1 MSRSEESSRLIY
13 IMTHYPKLAQTFIQ
27 TEITTLR
34 GEGIEIIPIALNPPE
49 PYELKHAGAA
59 ELASTTRYLKPRFW
73 VSLGSLIIA
82 TISRPLSMAKVWSAA
97 VASAGGHPV
106 RIIRRIAH
114 LAHAAQVERIARM
127 LDVWH
132 IHAHFGLAP
141 ATIGWFVSAIAKTQ
155 GRDLRFSF
163 TIHGFH
169 DFADSS
175 ETRLDLKVPAATA
188 VICVSDFTR
197 SQLFLSTAPEGW
209 NKCHVVRCGLE
220 LSKFSYRDPS
230 PLPPHPSV
238 VSLGRLSPEKGT
250 AVLIDALALL
260 LQKGMQVPKLRII
273 GDGPERR
280 ALEAMV
286 YERGLVG
293 FVTFLGELSPTEV
306 RAELAAAD
314 IFCMASF
321 SEGLPV
327 SLMEAMAVG
336 TPCVTTWIAGIP
348 ELAEDGV
355 TALAVP
361 PARPDRLADA
371 IARILGDEHLR
382 LSLARGARQRI
393 EAEHD
398 ASKSAKL
405 LIQVLFEGRLP

>member
-1 MSRSEESSRLIY
+1 MNKAEENSRLIY
-13 IMTHYPKLAQTFIQ
+13 VMTHYPKLAQTFIQ

-34 GEGIEIIPIALNPPE
+34 EEGIEIIPIALNPPE
-49 PYELKHAGAA
+49 LYELKHHGAA
-59 ELASTTRYLKPRFW
+59 ELSSTTRYLKSHLW
-73 VSLGSLIIA
+73 ASLGSLIIA
-82 TISRPLSMAKVWSAA
+82 TFIRPLDMAKVWGAA
-97 VASAGGHPV
+97 VASAGGHPA
-106 RIIRRIAH
+106 RMIRRIAH

-127 LDVWH
+127 LGVRH

-141 ATIGWFVSAIAKTQ
+141 ATIGWFASAIAKTK

-169 DFADSS
+169 DFADPS

-197 SQLFLSTAPEGW
+197 SQLFLSAAPTDW
-209 NKCHVVRCGLE
+209 KKCHVVRCGLE
-220 LSKFSYRDPS
+220 LSEFSYRDPT
-230 PLPPHPSV
+230 PLPPHPLM

-260 LQKGMQVPKLRII
+260 LEKGVHPPRLRII
-273 GDGPERR
+273 GDGPERA
-280 ALEAMV
+280 ALEAMANQ
-286 YERGLVG
+286 RGLVE

-306 RAELAAAD
+306 RAELTAAD
-314 IFCMASF
+314 IFSMASF

-361 PARPDRLADA
+361 PARADRLANA
-371 IARILGDEHLR
+371 IARMLSDEELR
-382 LSLARGARQRI
+382 LRLARGARRRI
-393 EAEHD
+393 EAQHD
-398 ASKSAKL
+398 AKKLAKL
-405 LIQVLFEGRLP
+405 LKKIILEERPQ